1 VNEPT
6 PEPKWVQDFGAL
18 QREYTGNYLQA
29 GAIERIVADFQGALA
44 SGRITL
50 PLPMFVKCS
59 FGHHMVLGNLVQSQ
73 ASAKIFFV
81 PDLSFIGQPTNGVF
95 VWQNGDPTALG
106 KAGVFWATLRIRL
119 TCPQKGCTYSPQ
131 LQSSALAA
139 HLMLAA
145 LDGDL
150 TPVLDV

>member
-1 VNEPT
+1 MTEPT
-6 PEPKWVQDFGAL
+6 DTPEWVRQYVDHAQTYDQQHWRPGFIESVATRFGDAIS
-18 QREYTGNYLQA
+18 TGD
-29 GAIERIVADFQGALA
+29 I
-44 SGRITL
+44 SL
-50 PLPMFVKCS
+50 PLDIFPRCA
-59 FGHHMVLGNLVQSQ
+59 FGHHLIYGQLVQSET
-73 ASAKIFFV
+73 SAKIFFV
-81 PDLSFIGQPTNGVF
+81 PDESFICQPTNGVI
-95 VWQNGDPTALG
+95 VWQNGDPTALD

-139 HLMLAA
+139 RLMLAA